1 MTSGNSGFSRVA
13 CIAGCPGAP
22 LLSAPT
28 SSGGG
33 GAIGEGWKSPGDA
46 AREGR
51 KPRAGD
57 TLKVPSGSRR
67 PGGFR
72 SRPALSPQASS
83 CCSWSGEP
91 AADHPQPGRSTRPSC
106 WTRGACSRPTGEGA
120 PSPLGPPRPAVTE
133 RLVADP
139 FSVHSVRQRALTS
152 AGQSRGKEASEERP
166 HRQDPRWSLWFIF
179 GPRRPSRHI
188 LEMHGGSGV

>member
-1 MTSGNSGFSRVA
+1 MLGVRVPPFSL
-13 CIAGCPGAP
+13 PPQAP
-22 LLSAPT
+22 
-28 SSGGG
+28 
-33 GAIGEGWKSPGDA
+33 GEG
-46 AREGR
+46 
-51 KPRAGD
+51 
-57 TLKVPSGSRR
+57 VPSGRDGKAQEMRPGRGGSPGPVTPSRSPRGPGR
-67 PGGFR
+67 PGGWGEVR

-106 WTRGACSRPTGEGA
+106 WTRGACSRPTGEEA

-133 RLVADP
+133 SLVADP

-166 HRQDPRWSLWFIF
+166 DRQDPRWSLWFIF